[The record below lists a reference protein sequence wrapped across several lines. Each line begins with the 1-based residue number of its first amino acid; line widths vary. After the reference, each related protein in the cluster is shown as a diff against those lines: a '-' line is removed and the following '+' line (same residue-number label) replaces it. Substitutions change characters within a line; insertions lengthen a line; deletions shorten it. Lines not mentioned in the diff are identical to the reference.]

1 MADNGR
7 NIQLNESVAPSASP
21 FLCPGDGN
29 DGPVGSGGEEKKK
42 RAAQRNDNLINRGK
56 DVNEPVSP

>member
-42 RAAQRNDNLINRGK
+42 EQRNTMTTWLTGGRM
-56 DVNEPVSP
+56 